1 MPADPGPLPPSRQAP
16 ARCRG
21 LPWSWRVTRDDRT
34 APLSDR
40 ELEALRAARTGASV
54 NQIATQAHPAP
65 GTVRTYLS
73 SAAMPAGVSPR
84 HAATRR
90 AWEPGWT

>member
-1 MPADPGPLPPSRQAP
+1 MGTRAGPGR
-16 ARCRG
+16 
-21 LPWSWRVTRDDRT
+21 RV
-34 APLSDR
+34 
-40 ELEALRAARTGASV
+40 ARTGASV

-73 SAAMPAGVSPR
+73 AAMPAGVSPR